1 MLVKI
6 PSPDLAKGEII
17 RHFKYENTKQDLR
30 GILILKKKGHCIV
43 PVNFRRQVT
52 NIANES

>member
-30 GILILKKKGHCIV
+30 GILILKKGHFIV

-52 NIANES
+52 NIANEV

>member
-17 RHFKYENTKQDLR
+17 RHLKYENTEQDLR
-30 GILILKKKGHCIV
+30 GIFIFKKGHFIV

-52 NIANES
+52 NIANEG